1 MQKVNID
8 VRLSPK
14 QLEDRKE
21 LGLKLLK
28 DKRVQ
33 TFLKDKNQTD
43 ELVHEKVSMFETWC
57 QNLDKCINCPGLHAC
72 KQEETGYVLS
82 LEIDPLL
89 NFELKPCRYQK
100 EKIVQTAHK
109 KYFVMQDVHDEYL
122 LADVRVLLDKEA
134 DKAYKDSI
142 VKLVEWLNSTKKK
155 GLYLFGNLGTGK
167 THIAM
172 AILNYFAKQNKK
184 VAFVN
189 CPNFAYQFYSSYT
202 EDDKREVK
210 LEQLRN
216 AFCIVLDDIGAE
228 TYSSYFRDEILF
240 PLLNDRME
248 KNKLTLFTSNHD
260 LNALAEH
267 FRFNQKGDDEAL
279 KSKRLIE
286 RVERLSDALLIGGL
300 NRRISR

>member
-1 MQKVNID
+1 MQKINVN
-8 VRLSPK
+8 VSLTPK
-14 QLEDRKE
+14 QLEERKN
-21 LGLKLLK
+21 LGEKLVQ

-33 TFLKDKNQTD
+33 TFLAENNQTND
-43 ELVHEKVSMFETWC
+43 LVFEKVSMFETWC
-57 QNLDKCINCPGLHAC
+57 HNLDKCVNCPGLHAC
-72 KQEETGYVLS
+72 KQDENGYVLS
-82 LEIDPLL
+82 LEIDPII

-100 EKIVQTAHK
+100 EKIEQTSHK
-109 KYFVMQDVHDEYL
+109 KYYVMQDIHDEYL
-122 LADVRVLLDKEA
+122 MAEVTKLHDLKGDPEYIK
-134 DKAYKDSI
+134 S
-142 VKLVEWLNSTKKK
+142 VKNLPIWLNNPKR
-155 GLYLFGNLGTGK
+155 GLYLYGSLGTGK
-167 THIAM
+167 TYLAM
-172 AILNYFAKQNKK
+172 AILNYFAKQKKK

-216 AFCIVLDDIGAE
+216 AYCIVLDDIGAE

-248 KNKLTLFTSNHD
+248 KHKLTLFTSNHD
-260 LNALAEH
+260 LNALSNH

-286 RVERLSDALLIGGL
+286 RIERLADTLLISGL

>member
-1 MQKVNID
+1 MQKLNVNVSLTD
-8 VRLSPK
+8 K
-14 QLEDRKE
+14 QLEERKMLAE
-21 LGLKLLK
+21 KLIK

-33 TFLKDKNQTD
+33 TFLNEKNQTND
-43 ELVHEKVSMFETWC
+43 LVYEKVSMFETWC
-57 QNLDKCINCPGLHAC
+57 HNLDKCINCPGLHAC
-72 KQEETGYVLS
+72 KQDENGYVLS
-82 LEIDPLL
+82 LDIDPLL

-100 EKIVQTAHK
+100 DKLEQTAHK
-109 KYFVMQDVHDEYL
+109 KYFVMQDIQDEYL
-122 LADVRVLLDKEA
+122 LADVRKLLDIKA
-134 DKAYKDSI
+134 DAGYLDS
-142 VKLVEWLNSTKKK
+142 VKKIPVWLTDLKK
-155 GLYLFGNLGTGK
+155 GLYLFGSLGTGK
-167 THIAM
+167 TYLAM

-184 VAFVN
+184 VAFVS

-216 AFCIVLDDIGAE
+216 AYCIVLDDIGAE

-248 KNKLTLFTSNHD
+248 KHKLTIFTSNHD
-260 LNALAEH
+260 LSALANH
-267 FRFNQKGDDEAL
+267 FRYNQKGDDEAL

-286 RVERLSDALLIGGL
+286 RIERLSDAHLIGGL

>member
-1 MQKVNID
+1 MQKLTINVSLTD
-8 VRLSPK
+8 K
-14 QLEDRKE
+14 QLVERKE
-21 LGLKLLK
+21 LAEKLIH
-28 DKRVQ
+28 DTRVV
-33 TFLKDKNQTD
+33 TFLSENNQSTD
-43 ELVHEKVSMFETWC
+43 LVYEKVSMFETWC
-57 QNLDKCINCPGLHAC
+57 HNLDKCINCPGLHAC
-72 KQEETGYVLS
+72 KQDENGYVLS
-82 LEIDPLL
+82 LDIDPLL
-89 NFELKPCRYQK
+89 NFELKPCHYQRTK
-100 EKIVQTAHK
+100 LEQTAHK
-109 KYFVMQDVHDEYL
+109 KYFVMQDIQDEYL
-122 LADVRVLLDKEA
+122 LADVRKLLEA
-134 DKAYKDSI
+134 KADASYLDS
-142 VKLVEWLNSTKKK
+142 VKKVPVWLSDVKK
-155 GLYLFGNLGTGK
+155 GLYLYGSLGTGK
-167 THIAM
+167 TYLAM

-216 AFCIVLDDIGAE
+216 AYCVVLDDIGAE

-248 KNKLTLFTSNHD
+248 KHKLTIFTSNHD
-260 LNALAEH
+260 LSALANH

-286 RVERLSDALLIGGL
+286 RIERLSDALLIGGL

>member
-1 MQKVNID
+1 MQKLNIN
-8 VRLSPK
+8 VSLSDK
-14 QLEDRKE
+14 QLEERKILAE
-21 LGLKLLK
+21 KLIK

-33 TFLKDKNQTD
+33 AFLNEKNQTN
-43 ELVHEKVSMFETWC
+43 ELVYEKVSMFETWC
-57 QNLDKCINCPGLHAC
+57 HNLDKCINCPGLHAC
-72 KQEETGYVLS
+72 KQDENGYVLS
-82 LEIDPLL
+82 LDIDPLL
-89 NFELKPCRYQK
+89 NFELKPCRYQRTML
-100 EKIVQTAHK
+100 EQTAHK
-109 KYFVMQDVHDEYL
+109 KYFVMQDIQDEYL
-122 LADVRVLLDKEA
+122 LADVRKLLDVKA
-134 DKAYKDSI
+134 DAGYLDS
-142 VKLVEWLNSTKKK
+142 VKKIPVWLSDVKK
-155 GLYLFGNLGTGK
+155 GLYLFGSLGTGK
-167 THIAM
+167 TYLAM

-216 AFCIVLDDIGAE
+216 AYCIVLDDIGAE

-248 KNKLTLFTSNHD
+248 KHKLTIFTSNHD
-260 LNALAEH
+260 LSALANH

-286 RVERLSDALLIGGL
+286 RIERLSDAHLIGGL

>member
-1 MQKVNID
+1 
-8 VRLSPK
+8 
-14 QLEDRKE
+14 
-21 LGLKLLK
+21 
-28 DKRVQ
+28 
-33 TFLKDKNQTD
+33 
-43 ELVHEKVSMFETWC
+43 
-57 QNLDKCINCPGLHAC
+57 
-72 KQEETGYVLS
+72 
-82 LEIDPLL
+82 
-89 NFELKPCRYQK
+89 
-100 EKIVQTAHK
+100 
-109 KYFVMQDVHDEYL
+109 
-122 LADVRVLLDKEA
+122 
-134 DKAYKDSI
+134 
-142 VKLVEWLNSTKKK
+142 VEWLNSTKNK

-189 CPNFAYQFYSSYT
+189 CPNLAYQFYSSYT

-248 KNKLTLFTSNHD
+248 KHKLTIFTSNHD
-260 LNALAEH
+260 LSALAEH

>member
-1 MQKVNID
+1 MQKLDINVS
-8 VRLSPK
+8 LTEK
-14 QLEDRKE
+14 QLDERKL
-21 LGLKLLK
+21 LGEKLLK

-33 TFLKDKNQTD
+33 TFLVDRKLSN
-43 ELVHEKVSMFETWC
+43 EVVLEKVSMFETWC
-57 QNLDKCINCPGLHAC
+57 HNLDKCINCPGLHAC
-72 KQEETGYVLS
+72 KQDENGYVLS

-89 NFELKPCRYQK
+89 NFELKPCRYQR
-100 EKIVQTAHK
+100 EKLEQTAHK
-109 KYFVMQDVHDEYL
+109 KYFVMQDIQDEYL
-122 LADVRVLLDKEA
+122 IADVRKLLDVKA
-134 DKAYKDSI
+134 DAGYLDS
-142 VKLVEWLNSTKKK
+142 VKKIPVWLTDLKK
-155 GLYLFGNLGTGK
+155 GLYFFGSLGTGK
-167 THIAM
+167 TYLAM

-216 AFCIVLDDIGAE
+216 AYCIVLDDIGAE

-248 KNKLTLFTSNHD
+248 KHKLTIFTSNHD
-260 LNALAEH
+260 LSALANH

-286 RVERLSDALLIGGL
+286 RIERLSDAHLIGGL

>member
-1 MQKVNID
+1 MQKLNVNVSLTD
-8 VRLSPK
+8 K
-14 QLEDRKE
+14 QLEERKMLAE
-21 LGLKLLK
+21 KLIK

-33 TFLKDKNQTD
+33 TFLNEKNQTND
-43 ELVHEKVSMFETWC
+43 LVYEKVSMFETWC
-57 QNLDKCINCPGLHAC
+57 HNLDKCINCPGLHAC
-72 KQEETGYVLS
+72 KQDENGYVLS
-82 LEIDPLL
+82 LDIDPLL

-100 EKIVQTAHK
+100 DKLEQTAHK
-109 KYFVMQDVHDEYL
+109 KYFVMQDIQDEYL
-122 LADVRVLLDKEA
+122 LADVRKLLDVKA
-134 DKAYKDSI
+134 DAGYLDS
-142 VKLVEWLNSTKKK
+142 VKKIPVWLTDLKK
-155 GLYLFGNLGTGK
+155 GLYLFGSLGTGK
-167 THIAM
+167 TYLAM

-184 VAFVN
+184 VAFVS

-216 AFCIVLDDIGAE
+216 AYCIVLDDIGAE

-248 KNKLTLFTSNHD
+248 KHKLTIFTSNHD
-260 LNALAEH
+260 LSALANH
-267 FRFNQKGDDEAL
+267 FRYNQKGDDEAL

-286 RVERLSDALLIGGL
+286 RIERLSDAHLIGGL